1 MARINLLNWREERR
15 KKRQQEFI
23 GQLLAGVLVTALAV
37 LLAGFSYDLR
47 ISNQQARNK
56 FLEDGIA
63 TLDKQI
69 AEIHDLKERREQLVA
84 RMNVIQELQGNRPI
98 IVRVFD
104 ELARTLASGVFYDS
118 VKMEGNALTI
128 SGAAEANNRVSQLM
142 RSLDG
147 SAWFADPNLKGI
159 KENPTYGPQASSFQL
174 TVKQVNPLQKSAAT
188 E

>member
-1 MARINLLNWREERR
+1 MARINLLPWREWQR
-15 KKRQQEFI
+15 KRRQQEFI
-23 GQLLAGVLVTALAV
+23 GQLLLGVMVAAFAV
-37 LLAGFSYDLR
+37 LLTGFSYDFR

-69 AEIHDLKERREQLVA
+69 EEIHDLKDRREQLLA
-84 RMNVIQELQGNRPI
+84 RMRVIQELQGNRPI

-118 VKMEGNALTI
+118 VKMEGNNISI
-128 SGAAEANNRVSQLM
+128 SGSAEANNRVSQLM

-147 SAWFADPNLKGI
+147 SNWFADPNLKGI

-174 TVKQVNPLQKSAAT
+174 TVKQVNPLQKTAAT

>member
-1 MARINLLNWREERR
+1 MARINLLPWRDWERQRRR
-15 KKRQQEFI
+15 KAFI
-23 GQLLAGVLVTALAV
+23 AQLLLAVGAAVLSVLLAGVL
-37 LLAGFSYDLR
+37 YDMR
-47 ISNQQARNK
+47 ISGQQARNQ
-56 FLEDGIA
+56 FLQDGI
-63 TLDKQI
+63 TKLDKEI
-69 AEIHDLKERREQLVA
+69 EEIHDLKDKREQLLA
-84 RMNVIQELQGNRPI
+84 RMRVIQELQGNRPV

-118 VKMEGNALTI
+118 VKMEGNTLSI
-128 SGAAEANNRVSQLM
+128 SGTAEANNRVSALM

-174 TVKQVNPLQKSAAT
+174 TVKQVNPQQKPGET

>member
-1 MARINLLNWREERR
+1 MARINLLPWRVWER

-23 GQLLAGVLVTALAV
+23 GQLLAGVLVAALAV
-37 LLAGFSYDLR
+37 LVLGFWYDFR
-47 ISNQQARNK
+47 VSNQQARNK
-56 FLEDGIA
+56 FLDDGIA

-69 AEIHDLKERREQLVA
+69 EEIQDLKDRREQLLA
-84 RMNVIQELQGNRPI
+84 RMRVIQELQGNRPI

-104 ELARTLASGVFYDS
+104 ELARTLATGVFYDS
-118 VKMEGNALTI
+118 VKMEGNSLSI
-128 SGAAEANNRVSQLM
+128 SGSAEANNRVSALM
-142 RSLDG
+142 RGLDG
-147 SAWFADPNLKGI
+147 SDWFADPNLKGI